1 MSAKKS
7 NEANQVST
15 QEEVLREEQ
24 VANDD
29 KAENKKK
36 NSLTLSLQK
45 TNTKIVKVRFTLD
58 LEKSLD
64 TRLTEAATK
73 LNRSK
78 ADLTRI
84 ALEMLLKQ
92 LEDEWNK

>member
-29 KAENKKK
+29 KDENKKK